1 MFEKLILD
9 FVVVSGL
16 GISAC
21 HLEFGLN
28 GKSHWTIDI
37 LWETPENLYVYCT
50 SLVNAIK
57 ISFNISFRIILRDN

>member
-1 MFEKLILD
+1 MFEKLIVD

-28 GKSHWTIDI
+28 GKAIGLLIYCGEH
-37 LWETPENLYVYCT
+37 LETSMYIAPH
-50 SLVNAIK
+50 
-57 ISFNISFRIILRDN
+57 